1 MFIYDELGNL
11 IYEFTSTDA
20 IALEN
25 DNTWGWNGIEAT
37 NTTPK
42 SGHYRCYF
50 SGKTID
56 NKVIQKNVRF
66 LIVK

>member
-50 SGKTID
+50 SGKTIQ
-56 NKVIQKNVRF
+56 NEVIQKNVRF